1 MYLLLFILLLQKCRI
16 TLISQV
22 NMCGSFK
29 KWMPKKYSH
38 LKVYKFIIIIQL
50 IIPPSLYYFSVL
62 APARTKNKDELKF
75 PSLDFIK
82 DGNVSLKDFNIRKEI
97 GRGGFGRVFMV
108 QCKLNHKYY
117 AMKVISKEY
126 ISKKRQI
133 LRTKQEKKLL
143 STLRNP
149 FIVNLKCTFQSTPA
163 LYIVMELVQV
173 YIYIYILY

>member
-1 MYLLLFILLLQKCRI
+1 MLY
-16 TLISQV
+16 
-22 NMCGSFK
+22 
-29 KWMPKKYSH
+29 
-38 LKVYKFIIIIQL
+38 FIIEMSYNSYFSSEYERFIQEVDAKEIQPFKSINILYIYIQL

-62 APARTKNKDELKF
+62 TPAKTKNKDELKF

-143 STLRNP
+143 STLRHP

-173 YIYIYILY
+173 YYLYYYLFVYL